1 MRDTI
6 EERLTEAIC
15 AAQDAAEIIE
25 GLKSDIYDEIEDNY
39 ELTEEQQNDLG
50 YYVEGLF
57 DFLSVGGM
65 IVSAPGAPE
74 VDDVI
79 NFLEGCK

>member
-1 MRDTI
+1 MRDAL

-25 GLKSDIYDEIEDNY
+25 GLKSDIYDEIYSNY
-39 ELTEEQQNDLG
+39 HLTEEQEGDLG
-50 YYVEGLF
+50 YYIEGLF

-74 VDDVI
+74 IDDVME
-79 NFLEGCK
+79 FLERCR